1 MFGFSVFMNA
11 DLTTTDIDA
20 IEEMALQGFSGIF
33 TSMHIPEDDAAS
45 YRQRLTTLGEIAKK
59 NRLSLMVDISG
70 EALAKAGF
78 SYKELNELTER
89 GVTGLRK
96 HSAHNRTSKSPITVK
111 LTMY

>member
-59 NRLSLMVDISG
+59 ESVVINGRY
-70 EALAKAGF
+70 F
-78 SYKELNELTER
+78 RR
-89 GVTGLRK
+89 GIG
-96 HSAHNRTSKSPITVK
+96 
-111 LTMY
+111 